1 MGLILCAVVSST
13 AFNLS
18 PNPNINMHQP
28 ILTTYKN
35 KTRSSYFGYSIN
47 LRKNTLIIGAPR
59 AQSNLETQRKID
71 EAGVVYK
78 CNLNDEKSCFPYHFD
93 TIGNTNI
100 ENTEFA
106 YNSEKKDFQML
117 GASMDGHGSEESR
130 FVVCAP
136 KLIGNVEEASHYLL
150 HGICYWVTDTKTP
163 QPSGVRSI
171 IPLRQK
177 SLQVIPYNNLQHYYY
192 IYGQEGFS
200 VHVTDNNEEIIIG
213 APGVYNWRGTVIRYV
228 SRALSSNG
236 LSRRSNTKS
245 HSMKKRQTYEYRSEI
260 PNPFYTTIPDDSYFG
275 YAVSSANFEGPMF
288 TKLYYVA
295 SAPQAKQQTG
305 EVYIFDIEDH
315 ESQQRIKVFNKFSG
329 DQMGEYFGYAILTED
344 FNNDGLPDLAVA
356 APFHSKN
363 GVYENGAVYV
373 FLNMGNVSEFVEMI
387 IELYLTYYLIHSWY
401 LNVNH

>member
-1 MGLILCAVVSST
+1 MNTINILVFVLCAVASST

-28 ILTTYKN
+28 MLTTYMN

-47 LRKNTLIIGAPR
+47 LRKKTVLIGAPR

-71 EAGVVYK
+71 EAGVIYK

-93 TIGNTNI
+93 TTGNTNV
-100 ENTEFA
+100 ENTELA
-106 YNSEKKDFQML
+106 YNSEKKDYQML

-136 KLIGNVEEASHYLL
+136 KLIGNVEEANHYLL
-150 HGICYWVTDTKTP
+150 HGICYWVTDTESS

-171 IPLRQK
+171 IPMRQK
-177 SLQVIPYNNLQHYYY
+177 NLQTIPSINGLQHYYY

-200 VHVTDNNEEIIIG
+200 VHVTDNNEEILIG

-228 SRALSSNG
+228 ARKRLDLNG
-236 LSRRSNTKS
+236 LSRRSDTKT
-245 HSMKKRQTYEYRSEI
+245 HSIKKRQTYEYRSEI
-260 PNPFYTTIPDDSYFG
+260 PNPFYTSIPDDSYFG

-288 TKLYYVA
+288 TRLYYVA

-315 ESQQRIKVFNKFSG
+315 ESQKKIKVFNKFSG
-329 DQMGEYFGYAILTED
+329 EQMGEYFGYAILTED

-356 APFHSKN
+356 APFYSKT

-373 FLNMGNVSEFVEMI
+373 FLNMGNVSEIVEML
-387 IELYLTYYLIHSWY
+387 IELYLIFEFDL
-401 LNVNH
+401 